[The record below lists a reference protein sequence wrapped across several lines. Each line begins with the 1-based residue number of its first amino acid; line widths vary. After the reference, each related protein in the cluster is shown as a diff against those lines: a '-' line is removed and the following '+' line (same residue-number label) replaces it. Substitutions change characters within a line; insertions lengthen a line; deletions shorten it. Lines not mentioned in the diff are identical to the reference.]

1 MVIYADHYLLDWER
15 EHKAINERWR
25 TAARNGQSLVPFVIL
40 HGTMN

>member
-25 TAARNGQSLVPFVIL
+25 TAARNGQSLTPSSL
-40 HGTMN
+40 EPRG